1 MFSEIKR
8 TTTSSLLEI
17 KKYLDEVSKLLPAL
31 PEEPS
36 DFHNSLKGLFFVYL
50 YGVYESAVT
59 KTVRATIEA
68 LNDSHALLSECIVE
82 LYTMILNDEYDAIE
96 GAGRK
101 TKWKSR
107 WKVPEKFRDNHH
119 IKVNTEVLP
128 TDGQNY
134 RYAQLESIV
143 KSFGVPHDVL
153 PQADIGG
160 YIAEM
165 VTFRNHIAH
174 GDELPSDVGKKFTI
188 PELSSRLQ
196 KIDAFC
202 TYFIDMFENY
212 ISSSEYRKSS

>member
-17 KKYLDEVSKLLPAL
+17 KKYLDEVAKLLPTL
-31 PEEPS
+31 PEQPN

-59 KTVRATIEA
+59 KTVRATVEA
-68 LNDSHALLSECIVE
+68 LNDSHILLSECIVE
-82 LYTMILNDEYDAIE
+82 LYTMILNDEYDSIE
-96 GAGRK
+96 GVGRK
-101 TKWKSR
+101 NKWKNR
-107 WKVPEKFRDNHH
+107 WKIPEKFRANGQ
-119 IKVNTEVLP
+119 IKINTAVLP

-134 RYAQLESIV
+134 KYSQLESIV
-143 KSFGVPHDVL
+143 KSFGVPHNVL
-153 PQADIGG
+153 PQDDIGG
-160 YIAEM
+160 YIKEM

-188 PELSSRLQ
+188 AELSFRLQ

-212 ISSSEYRKSS
+212 ISSSEYKKTT